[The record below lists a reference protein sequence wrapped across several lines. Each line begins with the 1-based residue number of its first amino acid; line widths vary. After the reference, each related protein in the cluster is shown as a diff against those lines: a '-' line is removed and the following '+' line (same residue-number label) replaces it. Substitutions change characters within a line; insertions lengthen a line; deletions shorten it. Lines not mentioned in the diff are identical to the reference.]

1 LAEWLKLSEKGN
13 AELIKSVLDGS
24 EPKDTCFSVTDGGD
38 LKILDHCVPPG
49 TRQNIEWLYP
59 HVEGKAPASMVVH
72 LVNGIQPGPLL
83 CLTAAI
89 HGDELNG
96 IAIIRKIIDGLDPL
110 KLNGAVIGIPVVNL
124 DGFVLH
130 NRYIADHIDLNRC
143 FPGDSLESYAHRVAH
158 GIFSKIIVH
167 CDGLVDLHTGSN
179 LRENMVQLRA
189 DLSYENVAQMS
200 AGFGNL
206 SVMQS
211 RAAAGTLR
219 RAATDIGVA
228 ALVME
233 VGGSHGVE
241 YDKVCTGVEG
251 VISLLKA
258 FGMIGEKGFT
268 PDFQH
273 VYLGGG
279 WIRAEFTGILAN
291 RAELGAVV
299 IKGTV
304 LAEIFDPFSSE
315 IHLVRAPFDC
325 TVLGRAHSQQ
335 VEVGFALFRV
345 AMEQL
350 P

>member
-1 LAEWLKLSEKGN
+1 M
-13 AELIKSVLDGS
+13 
-24 EPKDTCFSVTDGGD
+24 TDGRD
-38 LKILDHCVPPG
+38 LKILDYCVPPG

-72 LVNGIQPGPLL
+72 LVNGIQPGPVL

-96 IAIIRKIIDGLDPL
+96 IAIIRKIVDGLDPA
-110 KLNGAVIGIPVVNL
+110 KLAGAVVGIPVVNL
-124 DGFVLH
+124 DGFILH
-130 NRYIADHIDLNRC
+130 NRYISGHIDLNRC

-158 GIFSKIIVH
+158 GIFKGIIVH
-167 CDGLVDLHTGSN
+167 CDGLVDIHTGSS

-189 DLSYENVAQMS
+189 DLSCKDVAQLS

-206 SVMQS
+206 GVMQS
-211 RAAAGTLR
+211 CAAPGTLR
-219 RAATDIGVA
+219 RAATDAGIA
-228 ALVME
+228 ALTME
-233 VGGSHGVE
+233 VGGSHGIE

-251 VISLLKA
+251 LLSLLKSY
-258 FGMIGEKGFT
+258 GMIGEKGFT
-268 PDFQH
+268 PDSQH

-291 RAELGAVV
+291 RVELGTVV
-299 IKGTV
+299 VEGTV

-345 AMEQL
+345 AMEQRS
-350 P
+350 